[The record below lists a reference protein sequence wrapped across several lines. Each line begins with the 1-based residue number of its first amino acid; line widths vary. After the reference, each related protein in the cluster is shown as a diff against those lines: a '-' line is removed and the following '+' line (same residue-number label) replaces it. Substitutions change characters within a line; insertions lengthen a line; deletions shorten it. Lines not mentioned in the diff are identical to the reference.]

1 MGISRKG
8 VTGVKGALSLEVATY
23 LQNKKRREL
32 AQLESRYGV
41 DIVLQGDPAIAPGDG
56 NLEFLTEDSS

>member
-1 MGISRKG
+1 MGISRRG
-8 VTGVKGALSLEVATY
+8 VTAVKGALSLEVATY

-41 DIVLQGDPAIAPGDG
+41 EIVLQGDPSIAPGDG
-56 NLEFLTEDSS
+56 TLEFL